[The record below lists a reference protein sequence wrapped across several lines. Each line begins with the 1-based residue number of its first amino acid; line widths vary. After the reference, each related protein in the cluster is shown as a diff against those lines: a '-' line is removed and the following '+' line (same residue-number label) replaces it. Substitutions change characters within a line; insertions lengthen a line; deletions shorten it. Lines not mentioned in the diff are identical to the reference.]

1 MQPSEVKNEL
11 KNFSITS
18 CLNDEELSYMIE
30 TGEVRVVEK
39 NQCIF
44 KQGDASNEVFFLIS
58 GVIKITS
65 NTGDG
70 REVIKMMLHPKSI
83 LSEQSIAG
91 EEFRDNN
98 AVVMT
103 SEATVLAVRVN
114 IIKNLI
120 RTNPELAF
128 CIVDFIGKKL
138 KYTEDRLESLAL
150 NDARERIVQF
160 LRLNAQSFGQA
171 VGFEVLLKHD
181 FTQQDIANFTGTSRQ
196 TVTTVMNDLK
206 KNNQIFFRRKSIL
219 IRDIKAL
226 C

>member
-1 MQPSEVKNEL
+1 MQLSEVKNAL

-30 TGEVRVVEK
+30 TGEVRIVEK
-39 NQCIF
+39 SHHIF
-44 KQGDASNEVFFLIS
+44 KQGETSDEVFFLLN

-65 NTGDG
+65 NISDG

-91 EEFRDNN
+91 EEFRLNN

-103 SEATVLAVRVN
+103 ADATVLAVRVN
-114 IIKNLI
+114 VIKGLI
-120 RTNPELAF
+120 RKNPELAF

-171 VGFEVLLKHD
+171 VGYEVLLKHD

-206 KNNQIFFRRKSIL
+206 KNNQIYFRRKSIL

>member
-1 MQPSEVKNEL
+1 MQPSEVKIAL

-18 CLNDEELSYMIE
+18 CLSDDELNFMLE
-30 TGEVRVVEK
+30 TGEVRLVEK
-39 NQCIF
+39 NQFIF
-44 KQGDASNEVFFLIS
+44 KQGDVSNEVFFLIN

-65 NTGDG
+65 NTNDG

-103 SEATVLAVRVN
+103 ADATVLAVKVN
-114 IIKNLI
+114 IIKHLI

-171 VGFEVLLKHD
+171 IGFEVLLKHD

-206 KNNQIFFRRKSIL
+206 KNNQIYFRRKSIL

>member
-1 MQPSEVKNEL
+1 MRLTDVLTAL

-18 CLNDEELSYMIE
+18 CLSDEELSFMVK
-30 TGEVRVVEK
+30 TGEIRTVEK
-39 NQCIF
+39 NDFIF
-44 KQGDASNEVFFLIS
+44 RQGEVSDEVFFLLE

-65 NTGDG
+65 SVPDG

-91 EEFRDNN
+91 EEFRVNN
-98 AVVMT
+98 AVAMT
-103 SEATVLAVRVN
+103 QEATVLAVEVEV
-114 IIKNLI
+114 IKNLI
-120 RTNPELAF
+120 RNNPELAF

-138 KYTEDRLESLAL
+138 RYTEDRLESLAL

-206 KNNQIFFRRKSIL
+206 KNNQIYFRRKSIL

>member
-1 MQPSEVKNEL
+1 MVK
-11 KNFSITS
+11 
-18 CLNDEELSYMIE
+18 
-30 TGEVRVVEK
+30 TGEIRTVEK
-39 NQCIF
+39 NDFIF
-44 KQGDASNEVFFLIS
+44 RQGEVSDEVFFLLE

-65 NTGDG
+65 SVPDG

-91 EEFRDNN
+91 EEFRVNN
-98 AVVMT
+98 AVAMT
-103 SEATVLAVRVN
+103 QEATVLAVEVEV
-114 IIKNLI
+114 IKNLI
-120 RTNPELAF
+120 RNNPELAF

-138 KYTEDRLESLAL
+138 RYTEDRLESLAL

-206 KNNQIFFRRKSIL
+206 KNNQIYFRRKSIL